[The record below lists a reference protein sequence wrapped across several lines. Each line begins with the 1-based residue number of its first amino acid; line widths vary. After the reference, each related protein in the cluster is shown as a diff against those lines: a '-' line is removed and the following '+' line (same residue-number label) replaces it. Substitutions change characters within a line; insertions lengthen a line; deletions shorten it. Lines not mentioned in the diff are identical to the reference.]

1 MRAEGKGLSMSSAF
15 GTINKTPWDTITHR
29 VLEIV
34 AKAPGCEIA
43 HVTQLLPDVTLREI
57 LYCLSD
63 LKKSGHLHFVVGN
76 KGAVLFTLS
85 PRLFH

>member
-1 MRAEGKGLSMSSAF
+1 MSSAF

-34 AKAPGCEIA
+34 AKAPGCEIT
-43 HVTQLLPDVTLREI
+43 HVAQRLPDVTFRQI
-57 LYCLSD
+57 LGCLSN
-63 LKKSGHLHFVVGN
+63 LKKSGQLHLIVSN
-76 KGAVLFTLS
+76 KGALLFTLS